1 MDTSVVTIKGQ
12 IVIPAKLRRKYN
24 LKKGT
29 KVALIEQDG
38 KLFVQPLTR
47 EYFENLAGILG
58 DDGKMLQSLKEEKQ
72 KEREL

>member
-29 KVALIEQDG
+29 KVAFIEQDG
-38 KLFVQPLTR
+38 KLFIQPLTR